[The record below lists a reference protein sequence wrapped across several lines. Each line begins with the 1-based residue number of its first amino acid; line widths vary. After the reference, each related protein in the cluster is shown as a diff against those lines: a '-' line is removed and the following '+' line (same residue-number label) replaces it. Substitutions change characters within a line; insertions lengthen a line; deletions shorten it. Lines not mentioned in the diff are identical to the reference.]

1 MTTATS
7 RPANCGQA
15 FDLLAANGI
24 HVLRERATDR
34 QRAMRGVGA

>member
-7 RPANCGQA
+7 RPANCTQA
-15 FDLLAANGI
+15 FDPLATNDV

-34 QRAMRGVGA
+34 QGAMRGVGA